1 MMFLLD
7 FAGLEAFQVRRGS
20 RREKKALKNRRGVA
34 AARSSPITGAPEA
47 EERMGPKQQRGVR
60 PRSRSHLTPNRSK
73 TGPPLD
79 PSGKKSWKKTD
90 LRSNLQKRHRFLH
103 RIGRANCTG
112 PLPIKDVSVHRL
124 LGPIPLGL
132 PPSTHRKG
140 QDEVDICS
148 LETKTFLS
156 AALEAGKS
164 FQAWDRTQATSVATP
179 DPDLLGR
186 QGTATLLRAKAQT
199 KYRKTFF
206 RQKEVQP
213 DGSSQERE
221 E

>member
-79 PSGKKSWKKTD
+79 PSGKKSWKK
-90 LRSNLQKRHRFLH
+90 
-103 RIGRANCTG
+103 
-112 PLPIKDVSVHRL
+112 
-124 LGPIPLGL
+124 
-132 PPSTHRKG
+132 
-140 QDEVDICS
+140 
-148 LETKTFLS
+148 
-156 AALEAGKS
+156 
-164 FQAWDRTQATSVATP
+164 
-179 DPDLLGR
+179 
-186 QGTATLLRAKAQT
+186 QT
-199 KYRKTFF
+199 
-206 RQKEVQP
+206 
-213 DGSSQERE
+213 
-221 E
+221 